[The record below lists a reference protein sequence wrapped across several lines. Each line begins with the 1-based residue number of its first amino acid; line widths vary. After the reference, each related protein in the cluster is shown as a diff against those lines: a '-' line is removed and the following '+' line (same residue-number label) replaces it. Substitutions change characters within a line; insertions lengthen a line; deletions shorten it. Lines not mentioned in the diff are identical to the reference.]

1 MPITHSDTEARK
13 QLDELELVYRSITS
27 YRPAVTNPPILDSS
41 LDAPINQ
48 DNGHISGLRPLLEAV
63 KRDLDVTKQ
72 FLAAPNAASLPPPL
86 TNAPY
91 LIAVWKEVLSSPLP
105 IVAIGRTF
113 SEHSKDTTTADAK
126 GQKQA
131 LPQNSDKHKSA
142 GVKVD
147 VVADNGHTW
156 IRINTAKNA
165 RLLAEFREIDSH
177 FTDSE
182 DEDDNMVG
190 PSLAQSEFD
199 NSLLRLGR
207 GLLAAAR
214 GNPVLGT
221 NKPPEVVLRLTRI
234 DPDAPDECENDSR
247 IALTVELLRKTGL
260 SIKLGERGPISQLTD
275 LAPALPPP
283 PTLVPTH
290 RINLDLSILVAL
302 VSDLS
307 HAPLPDTVDAAYTRF
322 IPSPDYVEW
331 KRSRLR
337 AKNGGSSDSVVNT
350 IEDDVYGPN
359 QHSRALSEQL
369 LQEMRK
375 GILQEIYER
384 LLVYPGETTNGDAP
398 LRVEFWTTPEARDRC
413 LRIVAKIGGAA
424 EKRRAHALFLADT
437 DDTSVAL
444 NEQEAQYWAHSR
456 YPRAFLPLLPIRV
469 FSAPEPTS
477 SIDTPPPPHPGFFS
491 ALEATCRALLA
502 SGSAPTPE
510 EAPGD
515 GELQRA
521 AVVRTNGR
529 LTVHTVQSMLCGAV
543 RGWTTLTANRA
554 SVKAVLR
561 EVRARGYGAEA
572 RGEGKL
578 AALWIVDPRSLAQGM
593 RSDISAAPA

>member
-1 MPITHSDTEARK
+1 MPITHSDNETRK
-13 QLDELELVYRSITS
+13 QLDELDLVYRSITS

-48 DNGHISGLRPLLEAV
+48 DSDHISGLRPLQEAV

-72 FLAAPNAASLPPPL
+72 TPPPLPPPS

-113 SEHSKDTTTADAK
+113 SEHSKDTTTVDAK
-126 GQKQA
+126 ERKQA
-131 LPQNSDKHKSA
+131 HSQNSDKHKPA

-147 VVADNGHTW
+147 VVADNGYTW
-156 IRINTAKNA
+156 IRVNTAKNA

-199 NSLLRLGR
+199 NSLLRMGR
-207 GLLAAAR
+207 ALLAAAR
-214 GNPVLGT
+214 DNPVLGT

-234 DPDAPDECENDSR
+234 DPDAPDECENDPR
-247 IALTVELLRKTGL
+247 IALTVELLRKMGL
-260 SIKLGERGPISQLTD
+260 SINLGERGPISQLTD

-283 PTLVPTH
+283 PMLVPTH
-290 RINLDLSILVAL
+290 RINLDLSILVAF

-307 HAPLPDTVDAAYTRF
+307 HAPLPNTVDAAYTRF
-322 IPSPDYVEW
+322 IPSAEYVEW

-337 AKNGGSSDSVVNT
+337 AKNGGNSDSIMNT

-375 GILQEIYER
+375 GILQEIHER
-384 LLVYPGETTNGDAP
+384 LLAYLEGTTNGDTP

-413 LRIVAKIGGAA
+413 LRIVAKIGGPA
-424 EKRRAHALFLADT
+424 EKRRAHALFLADI
-437 DDTSVAL
+437 DSSVSL
-444 NEQEAQYWAHSR
+444 DEREAQYWAQSR
-456 YPRAFLPLLPIRV
+456 YPHAFLPLLPIRV
-469 FSAPEPTS
+469 FSAPESAP
-477 SIDTPPPPHPGFFS
+477 IEPPPHHARFFS

-502 SGSAPTPE
+502 SGFTPSSAPE
-510 EAPGD
+510 EAGD

-561 EVRARGYGAEA
+561 EVRARGYGAEV
-572 RGEGKL
+572 RGEGRL

>member
-1 MPITHSDTEARK
+1 MPIIHSDTESRK
-13 QLDELELVYRSITS
+13 QLDELDLVYQSITS
-27 YRPAVTNPPILDSS
+27 YQPAVSNPPILDSS

-48 DNGHISGLRPLLEAV
+48 DSDHISGLRPLLEAV

-72 FLAAPNAASLPPPL
+72 FLAAPDAAFSPPPS

-105 IVAIGRTF
+105 IVAIGKTF
-113 SEHSKDTTTADAK
+113 FEHSKITTTTDVNVR
-126 GQKQA
+126 KQVH
-131 LPQNSDKHKSA
+131 PQNSDKHKSA

-147 VVADNGHTW
+147 VVADNGHAW
-156 IRINTAKNA
+156 IRVNTAKNA

-182 DEDDNMVG
+182 DEDGTDDNMVG

-199 NSLLRLGR
+199 NSLLRMGR
-207 GLLAAAR
+207 ALLAAAR
-214 GNPVLGT
+214 DNPVLGT
-221 NKPPEVVLRLTRI
+221 NKPPET
-234 DPDAPDECENDSR
+234 PDAADGCENDPR
-247 IALTVELLRKTGL
+247 IALTVELLRKMGL
-260 SIKLGERGPISQLTD
+260 SIKLGERGPITQLTD

-290 RINLDLSILVAL
+290 RINLDLSILVAF

-322 IPSPDYVEW
+322 IPSAEYVEW

-337 AKNGGSSDSVVNT
+337 AKNGGSSDSIMNT
-350 IEDDVYGPN
+350 FEEDVYGPS

-384 LLVYPGETTNGDAP
+384 LLVYSGDAP

-413 LRIVAKIGGAA
+413 LRIVAKIGGPA
-424 EKRRAHALFLADT
+424 EKRRAHALFLADN
-437 DDTSVAL
+437 DDSSVSL
-444 NEQEAQYWAHSR
+444 NELEAQYWEHSR
-456 YPRAFLPLLPIRV
+456 YPPAFLPLLPIR
-469 FSAPEPTS
+469 
-477 SIDTPPPPHPGFFS
+477 
-491 ALEATCRALLA
+491 ATCRALLA
-502 SGSAPTPE
+502 SGSSAA
-510 EAPGD
+510 EAAGD
-515 GELQRA
+515 DGGELQRA

-529 LTVHTVQSMLCGAV
+529 LTVHTVQSMLCGAM

-572 RGEGKL
+572 RGEGKHA

>member
-1 MPITHSDTEARK
+1 
-13 QLDELELVYRSITS
+13 
-27 YRPAVTNPPILDSS
+27 
-41 LDAPINQ
+41 
-48 DNGHISGLRPLLEAV
+48 
-63 KRDLDVTKQ
+63 
-72 FLAAPNAASLPPPL
+72 
-86 TNAPY
+86 
-91 LIAVWKEVLSSPLP
+91 
-105 IVAIGRTF
+105 
-113 SEHSKDTTTADAK
+113 
-126 GQKQA
+126 
-131 LPQNSDKHKSA
+131 
-142 GVKVD
+142 
-147 VVADNGHTW
+147 
-156 IRINTAKNA
+156 
-165 RLLAEFREIDSH
+165 LAEFREIDSH

-182 DEDDNMVG
+182 DEDGTDDNMVG

-199 NSLLRLGR
+199 NSLLRMGR
-207 GLLAAAR
+207 ALLAAAR
-214 GNPVLGT
+214 DNPILGT

-234 DPDAPDECENDSR
+234 DPDATDGCENDPR
-247 IALTVELLRKTGL
+247 IALTVELLRKMGL
-260 SIKLGERGPISQLTD
+260 SIKLGERGPITLLMD

-290 RINLDLSILVAL
+290 RINLDLSILVAF
-302 VSDLS
+302 VSDLT

-322 IPSPDYVEW
+322 IPSTEYVEW

-337 AKNGGSSDSVVNT
+337 AKNGGSSDSMLNT
-350 IEDDVYGPN
+350 IEEDVYGPS

-384 LLVYPGETTNGDAP
+384 LLAYPGETAGEAP

-413 LRIVAKIGGAA
+413 LRIVAKIGGPA
-424 EKRRAHALFLADT
+424 EKLRAHALFLADNN
-437 DDTSVAL
+437 DDSSASL
-444 NEQEAQYWAHSR
+444 NELEAQYWAHSR
-456 YPRAFLPLLPIRV
+456 YPPAFLPLLPIRV
-469 FSAPEPTS
+469 FPAPEPA
-477 SIDTPPPPHPGFFS
+477 SIETPHAGFFS

-502 SGSAPTPE
+502 SGSAP
-510 EAPGD
+510 EAAGD

-572 RGEGKL
+572 RGEGRH
-578 AALWIVDPRSLAQGM
+578 AAVWIVDPRSLAQGM

>member
-1 MPITHSDTEARK
+1 M
-13 QLDELELVYRSITS
+13 
-27 YRPAVTNPPILDSS
+27 
-41 LDAPINQ
+41 
-48 DNGHISGLRPLLEAV
+48 
-63 KRDLDVTKQ
+63 
-72 FLAAPNAASLPPPL
+72 
-86 TNAPY
+86 
-91 LIAVWKEVLSSPLP
+91 
-105 IVAIGRTF
+105 
-113 SEHSKDTTTADAK
+113 
-126 GQKQA
+126 
-131 LPQNSDKHKSA
+131 
-142 GVKVD
+142 
-147 VVADNGHTW
+147 
-156 IRINTAKNA
+156 
-165 RLLAEFREIDSH
+165 AEFREIDSH

-182 DEDDNMVG
+182 DEDSTDDDMVG

-199 NSLLRLGR
+199 NSLLRMGR
-207 GLLAAAR
+207 ALLAAAR
-214 GNPVLGT
+214 DNPVLGT

-234 DPDAPDECENDSR
+234 DPHATDECENDPR
-247 IALTVELLRKTGL
+247 IALTVELLRKMGL
-260 SIKLGERGPISQLTD
+260 SIKLGERGPITQLMN
-275 LAPALPPP
+275 LAPTLPPP
-283 PTLVPTH
+283 PTTLVPTH
-290 RINLDLSILVAL
+290 RINLDLSILVAF
-302 VSDLS
+302 VSDLT
-307 HAPLPDTVDAAYTRF
+307 HAPLPDTVDAVYARF
-322 IPSPDYVEW
+322 IPSAEYVEW

-337 AKNGGSSDSVVNT
+337 EKNGGSSDHTST
-350 IEDDVYGPN
+350 IEEDVYGPS

-384 LLVYPGETTNGDAP
+384 LVAYPGDTNGDAP

-413 LRIVAKIGGAA
+413 LRIVAKIGGPA
-424 EKRRAHALFLADT
+424 EKRRAHALFHDSESLN
-437 DDTSVAL
+437 

-456 YPRAFLPLLPIRV
+456 YRPAFLPLLPIRV
-469 FSAPEPTS
+469 FPAPEPAS
-477 SIDTPPPPHPGFFS
+477 PVETPAVFFS

-502 SGSAPTPE
+502 SGSTP

-572 RGEGKL
+572 RSPDVGEGRH

-593 RSDISAAPA
+593 RSDISAEPA

>member
-1 MPITHSDTEARK
+1 MSRLAGDPRRPSLFRH

-27 YRPAVTNPPILDSS
+27 YRPAVSNPPILDSS

-48 DNGHISGLRPLLEAV
+48 DSDHISGLRPLLEAV

-72 FLAAPNAASLPPPL
+72 FLAAPHAASLPPPS

-126 GQKQA
+126 GRKQA

-156 IRINTAKNA
+156 IRVNTAKNA

-199 NSLLRLGR
+199 NSLLRVGR

-214 GNPVLGT
+214 DNPVLGT

-234 DPDAPDECENDSR
+234 DPDAPDGCENDSR
-247 IALTVELLRKTGL
+247 IALTVELLRKMGL

-322 IPSPDYVEW
+322 IPSAEYVEW

-337 AKNGGSSDSVVNT
+337 AKNGGSSDSIMNT

-375 GILQEIYER
+375 GILQEIHER
-384 LLVYPGETTNGDAP
+384 LLVYPRETTNGDVP
-398 LRVEFWTTPEARDRC
+398 IRVEFWTTPEARDRC
-413 LRIVAKIGGAA
+413 LRI
-424 EKRRAHALFLADT
+424 
-437 DDTSVAL
+437 
-444 NEQEAQYWAHSR
+444 R

-477 SIDTPPPPHPGFFS
+477 IDTPPPHAGFFS

-510 EAPGD
+510 EACD

-529 LTVHTVQSMLCGAV
+529 LTVHTVQSMLSGAV

-572 RGEGKL
+572 RGEGRL

>member
-1 MPITHSDTEARK
+1 MPITHSDTETRK
-13 QLDELELVYRSITS
+13 QLDELELVHQSILS
-27 YRPAVTNPPILDSS
+27 YQPAVSNPPILDSS

-48 DNGHISGLRPLLEAV
+48 DSDHISGLRPLLEAV
-63 KRDLDVTKQ
+63 KRDLDVANQ
-72 FLAAPNAASLPPPL
+72 FLAAPEAAFSPPPS

-105 IVAIGRTF
+105 IVAIGKTF
-113 SEHSKDTTTADAK
+113 FEHATTD
-126 GQKQA
+126 
-131 LPQNSDKHKSA
+131 HKSV
-142 GVKVD
+142 GVKID
-147 VVADNGHTW
+147 VVADNGHSW
-156 IRINTAKNA
+156 IRVNTAKNA

-182 DEDDNMVG
+182 DEDGTEDNMAG

-199 NSLLRLGR
+199 NSLLRMGR
-207 GLLAAAR
+207 ALLAAAHD
-214 GNPVLGT
+214 NPVLGT

-234 DPDAPDECENDSR
+234 DPHAADECENDPR
-247 IALTVELLRKTGL
+247 IALTVELLRKMGI
-260 SIKLGERGPISQLTD
+260 SIKLGERGAIAQLMN
-275 LAPALPPP
+275 LAPTLPPTP
-283 PTLVPTH
+283 PMLLPTH
-290 RINLDLSILVAL
+290 RVNLDLSILVAFI
-302 VSDLS
+302 SDLT
-307 HAPLPDTVDAAYTRF
+307 HAPLPDTVDAAYARF
-322 IPSPDYVEW
+322 IPSAEYLEW

-337 AKNGGSSDSVVNT
+337 EKNGGSSDT
-350 IEDDVYGPN
+350 IEEDVYGPS

-384 LLVYPGETTNGDAP
+384 LLAYPGDTNGNTP

-413 LRIVAKIGGAA
+413 LRIVAKIGGPS
-424 EKRRAHALFLADT
+424 EKRRAHALFPT
-437 DDTSVAL
+437 DNDDSVSL
-444 NEQEAQYWAHSR
+444 NEREAQYWEHSR
-456 YPRAFLPLLPIRV
+456 YPPAFIPLLPIRV
-469 FSAPEPTS
+469 FPTPELA
-477 SIDTPPPPHPGFFS
+477 SIETPPPPRAGFVT

-502 SGSAPTPE
+502 SGSAPASAPE
-510 EAPGD
+510 ATGD

-529 LTVHTVQSMLCGAV
+529 LTVHTVQSMLA
-543 RGWTTLTANRA
+543 APS

-561 EVRARGYGAEA
+561 EVRAR
-572 RGEGKL
+572 RH